1 MLVFVLF
8 TLTLFI
14 VGCFGMWLTRKHL
27 IMVLISLELMLLA
40 ININF
45 IIYSVLMDDMMGQ
58 LYAIVLLALA
68 ATETALGLAIV
79 VVYYRLRG
87 GISLD
92 MFNLLKS

>member
-14 VGCFGMWLTRKHL
+14 IGCFGMWLTRKHL

-45 IIYSVLMDDMMGQ
+45 IIYSVIMDDMMGQ
-58 LYAIVLLALA
+58 LYAIILLALA

>member
-1 MLVFVLF
+1 
-8 TLTLFI
+8 
-14 VGCFGMWLTRKHL
+14 MWLSRKHL

-40 ININF
+40 INVNF
-45 IIYSVLMDDMMGQ
+45 IIYGVLLDDMMGQ
-58 LYAIVLLALA
+58 LYAIILLALA

-92 MFNLLKS
+92 MFSLLKS

>member
-1 MLVFVLF
+1 
-8 TLTLFI
+8 
-14 VGCFGMWLTRKHL
+14 MWLTRKHL

-58 LYAIVLLALA
+58 LYAIILLALA

>member
-14 VGCFGMWLTRKHL
+14 IGCFGMWLTRKHL

-58 LYAIVLLALA
+58 LYAIILLALA

>member
-1 MLVFVLF
+1 
-8 TLTLFI
+8 
-14 VGCFGMWLTRKHL
+14 MWLTRKHL

-45 IIYSVLMDDMMGQ
+45 IIYSVIMDDMMGQ
-58 LYAIVLLALA
+58 LYAIILLALA